1 MIVDCHTHI
10 SAAGDNVQLANYIVS
25 SEAVDACIVLA
36 TTGNSS
42 RQTNEK
48 LAAYVGKYEEKMA
61 GFAIVEP
68 TRDKVD
74 VKSIASITEKLG
86 LKGVVLYCSTCGFHP
101 AHSRAMRFYES
112 AQELGLPVFFHNE
125 YVPKRQAI
133 LEYTQPMLL
142 DEVARTFPYLKI
154 IIGTMGTPFVEQ
166 TLLMLVK
173 HENVYAD
180 LTIKPGSIWEVYN
193 TVTAAYERGVMNKLL
208 FGSGFPLSTAG
219 ECMETLLGFNRH
231 LAGTNLPI
239 VPRSIIRDVIERDT
253 PGLLGI
259 KIKVQERNLWH
270 EPDGEVN
277 SA

>member
-10 SAAGDNVQLANYIVS
+10 SAAGDNVQLADYLMS
-25 SEAVDACIVLA
+25 SETVDVCIVLA
-36 TTGNSS
+36 TAGNSS

-48 LAAYVGKYEEKMA
+48 LAAYAGKYEEKMA
-61 GFAIVEP
+61 GFATVDP
-68 TRDKVD
+68 TKDKID

-86 LKGVVLYCSTCGFHP
+86 LKGLVLYCSTCGFHP
-101 AHSRAMRFYES
+101 THSKAMRLYES

-133 LEYTQPMLL
+133 LEYVQPVLL
-142 DEVARTFPYLKI
+142 DEVARTFPDLKI

-180 LTIKPGSIWEVYN
+180 LTIKPGSVWEVYN

-219 ECMETLLGFNRH
+219 ECMETLLGFNRF

-239 VPRSIIRDVIERDT
+239 VPRSVIRDVVERDT
-253 PGLLGI
+253 LGLLGI
-259 KIKVQERNLWH
+259 KTKV
-270 EPDGEVN
+270 
-277 SA
+277 